1 MKTHGPS
8 TPQTIR
14 GLLKRR
20 SERAM
25 LDARRTQEADLRS
38 AEYVAPF
45 GRGFHKVKNPGGAT
59 EFIVADQTGGRTF
72 SPGSAVLLGSETGF
86 PGEAILGG
94 APAGKKGGTSRT
106 RSPRRRGTPT
116 LEANQY
122 AFGSD
127 GDGNML
133 AMLYAD
139 ASYVATR
146 ATASEVSGSYTG
158 CVLSDSSAMIGDG
171 SLLLRD
177 GDTLRVWDVESEA
190 FYSYTTSVGWLA
202 LAGPVYAAGSLYWV
216 ECEDFP
222 NLTTV
227 DFDLRLRK
235 SDTDLTNVVTVR
247 TVNLT
252 IADAQTA
259 LGGSVIEYFQYDG
272 TDVSRSAG
280 IAADADGAVVYF
292 QCRPQDGNGERTD
305 SYRLQYRFPVNGDA
319 PSSRAWDDPET
330 VYFYGLALA
339 SGSFALAFWNSTPSD
354 IYTKA
359 DEATN
364 AAAVYWPTGS
374 LDSYGIGSFSVG
386 TGGQVLQV
394 HSYGASTIARGV
406 TSGAVI
412 TSSIEAFDE
421 VPNYPSAMFYF
432 GE

>member
-106 RSPRRRGTPT
+106 RSPRRRGVPT
-116 LEANQY
+116 VEANQY
-122 AFGSD
+122 AFGLAD
-127 GDGNML
+127 GTTW
-133 AMLYAD
+133 AMLYSD
-139 ASYVATR
+139 GVYLSTR
-146 ATASEVSGSYTG
+146 GGSALVTGTPTG
-158 CVLSDSSAMIGDG
+158 CILSDSSTVVADG
-171 SLLLRD
+171 TLVARN
-177 GDTLRVWDVESEA
+177 GDTLETYDVEA
-190 FYSYTTSVGWLA
+190 GTVYSYTTSVGWLA
-202 LAGPVYAAGSLYWV
+202 LTPAYYQNGKLYWI

-272 TDVSRSAG
+272 TDDSRSAG

-305 SYRLQYRFPVNGDA
+305 HYRLQFRFPLTGDA

-330 VYFYGLALA
+330 TDLMAVTLA
-339 SGSFALAFWNSTPSD
+339 SGAFILGYPNATTPD
-354 IYTKA
+354 LYYKA
-359 DEATN
+359 DNATD
-364 AAAVYWPTGS
+364 AATIWWPTGS
-374 LDSYGIGSFSVG
+374 LSSYGIGALSIG
-386 TGGQVLQV
+386 TGGAVIQV
-394 HSYGASTIARGV
+394 HNFGTSSLIRGV
-406 TSGAVI
+406 SSGTVI
-412 TSSIEAFDE
+412 TTSIEAYDAT
-421 VPNYPSAMFYF
+421 PNYPEYMYYF